1 MSLGGLSLL
10 FIGAVL
16 LHNTEEALRLPRW
29 STRGLSWYPR
39 LTRRPFV
46 FAVCVL
52 SLVLIACA
60 AAAAWAGPDSVA
72 AYLFVGYAFAMAANA
87 VVPHLVGSL
96 AARSLMPGTLSGL
109 LLNLPLGVALVLQAI
124 DQRFVQPATLWWA
137 APVVAVALAASIRPL
152 LWLGGRFCADEPDD
166 TMSSSNQG
174 RAQ

>member
-96 AARSLMPGTLSGL
+96 AARSLMPGTWFGSDGACFFPCL
-109 LLNLPLGVALVLQAI
+109 LLVGHLRLEPSALLLHLSLLAEN
-124 DQRFVQPATLWWA
+124 DFA
-137 APVVAVALAASIRPL
+137 AGP
-152 LWLGGRFCADEPDD
+152 
-166 TMSSSNQG
+166 
-174 RAQ
+174 

>member
-96 AARSLMPGTLSGL
+96 AAPSGGLQDDREVL
-109 LLNLPLGVALVLQAI
+109 LELRLPDEVLQRARAEA
-124 DQRFVQPATLWWA
+124 D
-137 APVVAVALAASIRPL
+137 L
-152 LWLGGRFCADEPDD
+152 LRQLLGL
-166 TMSSSNQG
+166 QG
-174 RAQ
+174 LGHQQLVSHG